1 MEDRPTFLILERIDG
16 SGRFFLLSLSL
27 ILYEVFVWFGMTDL
41 ASETVQTEVMKNDVD
56 ALAPSAS

>member
-41 ASETVQTEVMKNDVD
+41 ASETVQTEVMMNDVD
-56 ALAPSAS
+56 ATSAS